1 MFVFQFVLQILT
13 ACMFSKS
20 GSKSSLVCSK
30 KKIVYIMELL
40 IFEELIMSRKF
51 KYKLCFFI
59 LWMNLMKIDFCT
71 DFCLKFRRICNLLW
85 YQIRNNYVFKI
96 FFIWRDH
103 SNLSGH
109 KSCNHRV
116 IFFFLYLYDQ
126 FLRQGK
132 LLRKTLIH
140 VKLDYQQYRLSHLF
154 VKSKVDTTTF

>member
-51 KYKLCFFI
+51 KYKLCFFHS
-59 LWMNLMKIDFCT
+59 MNEFDEN
-71 DFCLKFRRICNLLW
+71 RLLHRLI
-85 YQIRNNYVFKI
+85 IRNNYVFKI
-96 FFIWRDH
+96 FFIWRVQ
-103 SNLSGH
+103 SILYGH
-109 KSCNHRV
+109 QSSNHRV

>member
-20 GSKSSLVCSK
+20 GSKSLLVCSK

-51 KYKLCFFI
+51 KYKLCFFHS
-59 LWMNLMKIDFCT
+59 MNEFDEN
-71 DFCLKFRRICNLLW
+71 RLLHRLI
-85 YQIRNNYVFKI
+85 IRNNYVFKI
-96 FFIWRDH
+96 FFIWRVQ
-103 SNLSGH
+103 SNLSGN

-126 FLRQGK
+126 FLRQDK

>member
-51 KYKLCFFI
+51 KYKLCFFHS
-59 LWMNLMKIDFCT
+59 MNEFDEN
-71 DFCLKFRRICNLLW
+71 RLLHRLI
-85 YQIRNNYVFKI
+85 IRNNYVFKI
-96 FFIWRDH
+96 FFIWRVQ

-126 FLRQGK
+126 FLRQDK